1 MLCLLRFVFSMFVVL
16 AHLAEDVRFF
26 SHWGVF
32 AVFGFYVISGYL
44 MAVVLNQTYSFNF
57 AAFAL
62 NRSLRLFP
70 AYFLVAAATLLA
82 IFIQPDA
89 SDFHIAWGVSPGVRD
104 VLANALIVPFEFVEA
119 PFKLVPPAWSVAAE
133 LINYFL
139 LWLIIARSR
148 KLAIASV
155 ALSLVFHVQSL
166 AQGAGWEARYFPY
179 YAAILPF
186 ALGACLYFF
195 KGSLAALKEGFVKAL
210 VFVASLVWGA
220 NLVLC
225 GLVSRPGGWLFD
237 LFFYANL
244 VALVVIIGGVVVLP
258 VRRKPVR
265 IAAFEKLLGD
275 LAYPVFLCH
284 WLVGF
289 EISLFVL
296 DGQRRGLLLFAISVI
311 PILVISLALIGIESR
326 WIVPLRNRIRQGAR
340 GRSQQGLQG
349 AAI

>member
-26 SHWGVF
+26 SHWGIF

-62 NRSLRLFP
+62 NRCLRLFP
-70 AYFLVAAATLLA
+70 GYFLVAGATLLA
-82 IFIQPDA
+82 IFFQPDA
-89 SDFHIAWGVSPGVRD
+89 GDFHIAWGASPGARD

-119 PFKLVPPAWSVAAE
+119 PFKLVPPAWYVAAE
-133 LINYFL
+133 LVNYFL
-139 LWLIIARSR
+139 LWLIVARSPM
-148 KLAIASV
+148 LAIASV
-155 ALSLVFHVQSL
+155 LLSLAFHILSMV
-166 AQGAGWEARYFPY
+166 QGAGWEARYFPY

-186 ALGACLYFF
+186 SLGACLYFF
-195 KGSLAALKEGFVKAL
+195 KGLLASQKEGLVKIL
-210 VFVASLVWGA
+210 VLVASLVWSV

-237 LFFYANL
+237 TFFYINL
-244 VALVVIIGGVVVLP
+244 AALVVIIGGVVILP
-258 VRRKPVR
+258 ARSKPPR
-265 IAAFEKLLGD
+265 LAKLEKLLGD
-275 LAYPVFLCH
+275 LAYPVFLSH

-296 DGQRRGLLLFAISVI
+296 DGQMRGVLLFAFSVI
-311 PILVISLALIGIESR
+311 PILVVSMALIGIETR
-326 WIVPLRNRIRQGAR
+326 WIAPLRNRIRLGAQ
-340 GRSQQGLQG
+340 GRSRADLQG

>member
-1 MLCLLRFVFSMFVVL
+1 MLSLLRFVFSMFVVL

-70 AYFLVAAATLLA
+70 AYLLVAAATLLA
-82 IFIQPDA
+82 IVLQPGA
-89 SDFHIAWGVSPGVRD
+89 GDFHIAWGFDPGARD

-148 KLAIASV
+148 KLAIV
-155 ALSLVFHVQSL
+155 AVLLALAFHVLSL

-195 KGSLAALKEGFVKAL
+195 KGSLAALKEGQVKAGVL
-210 VFVASLVWGA
+210 VASLVWGA

-225 GLVSRPGGWLFD
+225 GFLSRPGGRLFD
-237 LFFYANL
+237 LFFYLNL
-244 VALVVIIGGVVVLP
+244 AALVVIIGGVVILP
-258 VRRKPVR
+258 VRGKPVR
-265 IAAFEKLLGD
+265 IAKIEKLLGD

-289 EISLFVL
+289 EISLYLL
-296 DGQRRGLLLFAISVI
+296 DGQKRGLVLFALSVI
-311 PILVISLALIGIESR
+311 PILILSLALIGIESR
-326 WIVPLRNRIRQGAR
+326 WIVPLRNRIRQGAQ
-340 GRSQQGLQG
+340 GRPREALQG

>member
-70 AYFLVAAATLLA
+70 AYLLVALATLLA
-82 IFIQPDA
+82 ILVQPDA
-89 SDFHIAWGVSPGVRD
+89 GNFHLAWGGSPGARD
-104 VLANALIVPFEFVEA
+104 VFANALIVPFEFVEA

-148 KLAIASV
+148 RLAIASV
-155 ALSLVFHVQSL
+155 LLSLAFHVLSL
-166 AQGAGWEARYFPY
+166 AQGARWEARYFPY

-195 KGSLAALKEGFVKAL
+195 KSGLSSLREGLVRAAVL
-210 VFVASLVWGA
+210 VAGVVWGA

-225 GLVSRPGGWLFD
+225 GLITRPGGRLFD
-237 LFFYANL
+237 LFFYMNL
-244 VALVVIIGGVVVLP
+244 IALVVIIGGIVILP
-258 VRRKPVR
+258 VRGKSAR
-265 IAAFEKLLGD
+265 IAKIEKLIGD

-289 EISLFVL
+289 EIGLFVL
-296 DGQRRGLLLFAISVI
+296 DGQKRGLALFALSVI
-311 PILVISLALIGIESR
+311 PILVVSLALISIESR

-340 GRSQQGLQG
+340 GRPQEELQG
-349 AAI
+349 TAL